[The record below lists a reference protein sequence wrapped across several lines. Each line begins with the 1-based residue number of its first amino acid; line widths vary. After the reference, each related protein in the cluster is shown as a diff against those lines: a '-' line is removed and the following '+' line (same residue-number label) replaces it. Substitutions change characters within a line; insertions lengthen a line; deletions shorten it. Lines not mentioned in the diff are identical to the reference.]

1 MEIKVGSI
9 DEDKYSRLKLY
20 EWFDIEKVRNKK
32 ILVVGAGA
40 LGNEVC
46 KNLMLSGY
54 KNIDIVDADKIVI
67 SNLSRC
73 IFFNEKDKGKFKA
86 EVLAKRL
93 KKIDKEA
100 KIKYFNKKIEEM
112 PDEFIQSHDLVIGCV
127 DNIEARLHINSFCYH
142 YRIPYIDGA
151 IDGQVGKVQVIF
163 PPETSCFECYINST
177 HEEIL
182 KKRFSCTGNGIKYF
196 EPTIASDINTASI
209 IASFQ
214 VQEALKITHSM
225 KNYIKN
231 VFYYDGYRNFFDIFE
246 LPINP
251 KCNCHKKFIY

>member
-1 MEIKVGSI
+1 MEIKVGNI

-20 EWFDIEKVRNKK
+20 EWFDIEKVRIVKV
-32 ILVVGAGA
+32 LVVGAGA

-46 KNLMLSGY
+46 KNLVLSGY

-73 IFFNEKDKGKFKA
+73 IFFNEKDRGKFKA
-86 EVLAKRL
+86 EILAKRL
-93 KKIDKEA
+93 NRIEKDA
-100 KIKYFNKKIEEM
+100 KIRYFNKKIEEM
-112 PDEFIQSHDLVIGCV
+112 QEKFIPSHDLVIGCV
-127 DNIEARLHINSFCYH
+127 DNIEARLHINSFCYL
-142 YRIPYIDGA
+142 YEIPYIDGA
-151 IDGQVGKVQVIF
+151 IDGQIGKVQVVF
-163 PPETSCFECYINST
+163 PPHTSCFECYINST

-196 EPTIASDINTASI
+196 EPKIASDINTASI

-225 KNYIKN
+225 ENYIRN
-231 VFYYDGYRNFFDIFE
+231 IFYYDGSRNFFDIFE
-246 LPINP
+246 LPISK